1 MATLAAA
8 PGPAALP
15 EDELHLIPE
24 MGQWALAWRRL
35 RRHRLGLVGLVLVI
49 LIFGLAALAPV
60 VAPYD
65 PTDIDLFEQFGVT
78 SAAHPLGTDE
88 LGRDILSR
96 LLYASRVTLSV
107 SLLAT
112 ILVNL
117 IGIPLGAL
125 AAYHRG
131 WFETVV
137 MRFTDVWLSLPTLL
151 LLLVFSRMLREMQG
165 MKDLFGAENVS
176 IVVMIAILTIFG
188 WMNVCRLVHGA
199 VLTLRER
206 EFVEAT
212 RALGMSSWLTLT
224 RHLIPNAVAP
234 IIVAATLGFGTRVI
248 LESTLSFLGLGITP
262 PHPSLGNM
270 LTESQGYMFRN
281 PLLAVYP
288 GLVIFLTVLAI
299 NFLGD
304 ALRDALDPRSRA

>member
-8 PGPAALP
+8 PRLQ
-15 EDELHLIPE
+15 EDEVATASE
-24 MGQWALAWRRL
+24 MSQWGLAWRRL
-35 RRHRLGLVGLVLVI
+35 RRHRLGLLGLSLLV
-49 LIFGLAALAPV
+49 LIFGLAYLAPL

-65 PTDIDLFEQFGVT
+65 PTEIDLLDQFGT
-78 SAAHPLGTDE
+78 GSLAHPLGTDE

-96 LLYASRVTLSV
+96 LLYASRITLSV
-107 SLLAT
+107 SLVAT

-117 IGIPLGAL
+117 IGVPLGAL

-137 MRFTDVWLSLPTLL
+137 MRFTDVMLALPLLL

-165 MKDLFGAENVS
+165 LKELMGPENVS
-176 IVVMIAILTIFG
+176 VAVMIAILTLFG
-188 WMNVCRLVHGA
+188 WMNVTRLVHGA
-199 VLTLRER
+199 VLSLRER

-212 RALGMSSWLTLT
+212 RALGVPAWRILL
-224 RHLIPNAVAP
+224 RHLVPNAIAP
-234 IIVAATLGFGTRVI
+234 IIVAATLGFGTRIV

-270 LTESQGYMFRN
+270 LTDAQGSMFRN
-281 PLLAVYP
+281 PVLAVYP

-299 NFLGD
+299 NFVGD
-304 ALRDALDPRSRA
+304 ALRDALDPRSRG